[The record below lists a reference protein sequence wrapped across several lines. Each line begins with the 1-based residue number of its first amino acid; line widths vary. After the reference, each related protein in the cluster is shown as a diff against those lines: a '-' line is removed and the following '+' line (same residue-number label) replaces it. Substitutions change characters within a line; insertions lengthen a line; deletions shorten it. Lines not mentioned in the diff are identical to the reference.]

1 VLNLDISTFPDPG
14 LYLLLPDG
22 ERLVLTH
29 KSLDKTTRAM
39 LDDPAIIPDHVKAA
53 TEYKPCD
60 ICPMR
65 DSAEIC
71 HAIMPT
77 LPFFDD
83 IDRYMSYD
91 MVTAV
96 YREGRDEMFTVC
108 NARMSDALQFV
119 TILSLI
125 SYCELGQE
133 YGAYFEGINPLMPV
147 DKIAKA
153 VFLNIYLK
161 SKGDIECIKD
171 IITKMADNILH
182 TARCQ
187 TARLNLISRRDA
199 FINAFVNTDL
209 IFQYIKN
216 ELRHYIKE
224 LSEKDGSN
232 HQ

>member
-22 ERLVLTH
+22 ERLVLTR
-29 KSLDKTTRAM
+29 KSIEKTTRAM
-39 LDDPAIIPDHVKAA
+39 LDAPEIIPEHVRAA

-60 ICPMR
+60 ICPER
-65 DSAEIC
+65 DRAEIC

-96 YREGRDEMFTVC
+96 YREGEEEVFVVC
-108 NARMSDALQFV
+108 NARMADALQFV
-119 TILSLI
+119 TILSLM
-125 SYCELGQE
+125 SYCEVGQQYE
-133 YGAYFEGINPLMPV
+133 RYFEGINPLMPV
-147 DKIAKA
+147 DKIGKA
-153 VFLNIYLK
+153 VFLNIYLE
-161 SKGDIECIKD
+161 SEGDVGCVENV
-171 IITKMADNILH
+171 ITKMSENILH

-187 TARLNLISRRDA
+187 TARLNLICKRDS

-216 ELRHYIKE
+216 ELRHHIEKT
-224 LSEKDGSN
+224 SESS
-232 HQ
+232 